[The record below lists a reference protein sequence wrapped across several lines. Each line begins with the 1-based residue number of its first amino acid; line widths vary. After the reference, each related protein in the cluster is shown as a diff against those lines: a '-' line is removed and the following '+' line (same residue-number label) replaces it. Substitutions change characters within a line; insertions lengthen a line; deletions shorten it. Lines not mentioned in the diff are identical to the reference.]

1 MSMWAGFCALGF
13 CRELCGP
20 GISKSYR
27 KKTPM
32 DKKSTRIIV
41 VLGSGLKDDGSAT
54 PVTDLRARAVAD
66 AIVNQTLGSI
76 DFIVCSGKGSPDT
89 IGVHGK
95 TEAQAM
101 SDIIVSAVAG
111 AHVVPT
117 IKLEDQSLDT
127 FGNVIFTADRFLR
140 PAMVAAGTLIVV
152 TSPFHMDRAVYMFEK
167 VLGAGWQ
174 IERHPCAE
182 WDKETR
188 QSGAPAAMDRARDFF
203 ADLGDGDIDAC
214 LAKIKGRGHYK

>member
-1 MSMWAGFCALGF
+1 MSMWVGFCALGF

-66 AIVNQTLGSI
+66 AIFNQTLGSI
-76 DFIVCSGKGSPDT
+76 DFIVCSGKGSPDA

-95 TEAQAM
+95 TEAQVIETF
-101 SDIIVSAVAG
+101 SQQIIPKIVEYEREAR
-111 AHVVPT
+111 
-117 IKLEDQSLDT
+117 QSLVKRRAAKLDDKIWRAYGLLANARRISGEET
-127 FGNVIFTADRFLR
+127 QALLSPIRMGIHLDRFDR
-140 PAMVAAGTLIVV
+140 FDIGTLNEMFLFSQPAHLQKIHGRSVEGE
-152 TSPFHMDRAVYMFEK
+152 DRAILRADYLRQR
-167 VLGAGWQ
+167 LGSA
-174 IERHPCAE
+174 
-182 WDKETR
+182 
-188 QSGAPAAMDRARDFF
+188 
-203 ADLGDGDIDAC
+203 
-214 LAKIKGRGHYK
+214 